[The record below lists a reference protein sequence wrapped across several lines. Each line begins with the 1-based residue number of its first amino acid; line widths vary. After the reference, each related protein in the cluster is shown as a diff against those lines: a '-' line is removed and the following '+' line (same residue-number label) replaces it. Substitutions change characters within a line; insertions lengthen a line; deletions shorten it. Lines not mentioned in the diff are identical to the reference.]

1 LFTDADGAEIM
12 TRLKVLEKTTDGF
25 EVAEKDLQFRG
36 MGEIYGLRQSG
47 LPDMKMADLMDAHLV
62 EKTREYAT
70 ALLESD
76 MELVHYPLLQK
87 RIGKQ
92 EEWMVS

>member
-1 LFTDADGAEIM
+1 
-12 TRLKVLEKTTDGF
+12 
-25 EVAEKDLQFRG
+25 
-36 MGEIYGLRQSG
+36 
-47 LPDMKMADLMDAHLV
+47 V